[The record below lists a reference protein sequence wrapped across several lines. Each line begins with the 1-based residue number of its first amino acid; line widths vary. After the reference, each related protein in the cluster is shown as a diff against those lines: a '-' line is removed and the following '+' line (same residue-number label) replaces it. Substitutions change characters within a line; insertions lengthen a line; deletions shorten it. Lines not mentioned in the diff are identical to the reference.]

1 MRIRQIA
8 RWVVLLA
15 LLGLGAVAASE
26 PTDPRARFTLT
37 GACYCRATGALRCL
51 GELTE
56 RQCGTRCA
64 EELCDDW
71 YWLER
76 RPCWNWGYG
85 G

>member
-1 MRIRQIA
+1 MKGLSGAVMAFTVI
-8 RWVVLLA
+8 LA
-15 LLGLGAVAASE
+15 LGAPGATSTSAAPAAE
-26 PTDPRARFTLT
+26 LL
-37 GACYCRATGALRCL
+37 GACYCKAGGDLTCL

-56 RQCGTRCA
+56 RACDRRCQD
-64 EELCDDW
+64 ELCDDW